1 MFSEI
6 RIFEI
11 SSIHS
16 FPGKVIEKW
25 WKREEKN
32 APVQLRGV
40 DSCPRSHRKIETFER
55 RSNHCSRVKIIF
67 LALYLVVVRK
77 KSMGQGSSVVNHRY
91 PEVIDPATGEQQYY
105 QVNCCVFDG
114 VTKTPQGM
122 SRPYSSDASPRSHK
136 AFGTTEVQSFHPFI
150 VQYVKLL
157 SDNLNNDFHDE
168 FASDTTMERFHALSP
183 EMKEAAY
190 HMTKGIN
197 LLLQKAKVGKG
208 LETLHHQRF
217 AEALSGLLVTSIAEN
232 TQQIVDLAA
241 QGKISGPEN
250 RSDMPLFCSPR
261 DYFYLDSVKMTKPF
275 IRSPYDRLKQ
285 FEPFIL
291 DNSIRESTVAQQRG
305 HVKSDKYAILNA
317 VEEVGIRNIIVGAFG
332 ELPRVEDDWLEE
344 LHREGKMKPNFWAF
358 SELRDDVIGGKPSKD
373 VPNGLQ
379 KIIKYQIP
387 NAIFEFDVLCNQ
399 TDWCE
404 WQSGTWKTEDHC
416 ELMKQRILTLK
427 KNVSSG
433 SKCFFN
439 YRDAVKAFLHP
450 PAARRLVEFTVFLAK
465 LPRDIR
471 PMGLLFEEPAGDA
484 FPWQIRYVARCLR
497 KAMDDNDWKDGH
509 LLIHVHK
516 NYGFC
521 EAVMQEALAFGCTG
535 IWGGISEEGKR
546 RFFPFYLL
554 IFSLCWSIRRW
565 CWYR

>member
-1 MFSEI
+1 MLT
-6 RIFEI
+6 
-11 SSIHS
+11 
-16 FPGKVIEKW
+16 VAQDLIE
-25 WKREEKN
+25 
-32 APVQLRGV
+32 
-40 DSCPRSHRKIETFER
+40 RSKHLNGDPITVP
-55 RSNHCSRVKIIF
+55 RVKIIF

-150 VQYVKLL
+150 VQFVKLL